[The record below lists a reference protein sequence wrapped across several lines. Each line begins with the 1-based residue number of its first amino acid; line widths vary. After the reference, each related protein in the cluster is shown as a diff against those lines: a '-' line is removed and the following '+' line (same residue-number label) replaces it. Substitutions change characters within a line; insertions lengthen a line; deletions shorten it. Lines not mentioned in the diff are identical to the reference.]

1 VKIYLTVAPYGA
13 LAIGENL
20 ELIDYEL
27 FPKSIDETV
36 EEALT
41 LERGDIPGSLARLA
55 ERIKGKAEAIIVED
69 EEIARSLSK
78 LGIESIVSYG
88 DKVFR
93 SARSKLLEYA
103 KTIGFT
109 KSDEEYYKWLFNMEV
124 EYTRRKLRR
133 AAAKRDLLAIQTIR
147 SIDDIDKIINM
158 LITRVREWYS
168 VHFPEL
174 NELVKEHEDYV
185 RIISELG
192 VRDNITLDNLLKLGF
207 SEAKASKIA
216 EAAKN
221 SIGSDFSES
230 DIEAVSTLSRI
241 IRDLYELRGSLSRY
255 LEDVMD
261 EVAPNITT
269 LVGPLLGARLLSLA
283 GSLEDMAKLPA
294 STIQVLGAEKAL
306 FRALRTGGRPP
317 KHGVIFQYAEIHKSP
332 KWQRG
337 KIARALAAKLS
348 IAAKVDAFTGR
359 FIGDKLLED
368 LRARIE
374 EIKKIYAKPPVKK
387 TEVKPSPKPRRRE
400 SPRRREGRR

>member
-1 VKIYLTVAPYGA
+1 
-13 LAIGENL
+13 
-20 ELIDYEL
+20 
-27 FPKSIDETV
+27 
-36 EEALT
+36 
-41 LERGDIPGSLARLA
+41 RLA

-185 RIISELG
+185 RIVSELG

-216 EAAKN
+216 EAAKY

-306 FRALRTGGRPP
+306 FRALRTG
-317 KHGVIFQYAEIHKSP
+317 
-332 KWQRG
+332 
-337 KIARALAAKLS
+337 
-348 IAAKVDAFTGR
+348 
-359 FIGDKLLED
+359 
-368 LRARIE
+368 
-374 EIKKIYAKPPVKK
+374 
-387 TEVKPSPKPRRRE
+387 
-400 SPRRREGRR
+400 